1 MGGVGFLGAGAV
13 IQNKR
18 AVRGLTTA
26 AAVWVTA
33 CVGATC
39 GMGLIKLGAV
49 LAAFALFTLIVLE
62 LVENRYFPEP
72 EDQKG
77 KGEEKKMVDS
87 ERIVD

>member
-1 MGGVGFLGAGAV
+1 
-13 IQNKR
+13 
-18 AVRGLTTA
+18 
-26 AAVWVTA
+26 
-33 CVGATC
+33 
-39 GMGLIKLGAV
+39 MGLIKLGAV

-77 KGEEKKMVDS
+77 NGKEKKMLDS